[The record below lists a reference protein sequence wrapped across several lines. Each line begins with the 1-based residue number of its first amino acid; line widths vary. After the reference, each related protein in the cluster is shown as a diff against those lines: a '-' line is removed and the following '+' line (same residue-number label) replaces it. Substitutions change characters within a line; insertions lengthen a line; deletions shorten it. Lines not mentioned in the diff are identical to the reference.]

1 MLIKQKKK
9 VEENNDLLER
19 IKSEIQ
25 SQLGDRGVAVSGI
38 NMKINPNNI
47 SLSIYIS
54 GSKRL
59 A

>member
-9 VEENNDLLER
+9 IEENSDLLER

-25 SQLGDRGVAVSGI
+25 SQLGNRGVDVSGI
-38 NMKINPNNI
+38 NMQINPNNI
-47 SLSIYIS
+47 SLNIYIS

>member
-1 MLIKQKKK
+1 MLFRQKKK
-9 VEENNDLLER
+9 LEESNDLLEK
-19 IKSEIQ
+19 IKNEIQ
-25 SQLGDRGVAVSGI
+25 SQLGNRGVDVSGI
-38 NMKINPNNI
+38 NMQINPNNI

>member
-9 VEENNDLLER
+9 IEENSDLLER

-25 SQLGDRGVAVSGI
+25 SQLGNRGVDVSGI
-38 NMKINPNNI
+38 NMQINPNNI

>member
-1 MLIKQKKK
+1 MLFRQKKK
-9 VEENNDLLER
+9 LEESNDLLER
-19 IKSEIQ
+19 IKNEIQ
-25 SQLGDRGVAVSGI
+25 SQLGNRGVDVSGI
-38 NMKINPNNI
+38 NMQINPNNI

>member
-25 SQLGDRGVAVSGI
+25 SQLGNRGVAVSGI
-38 NMKINPNNI
+38 NMQINQNNI
-47 SLSIYIS
+47 SLSIYVS

>member
-9 VEENNDLLER
+9 NEENNDLLER

-25 SQLGDRGVAVSGI
+25 SQLGNRGVAVSGI
-38 NMKINPNNI
+38 NMQINPNNI

-54 GSKRL
+54 GSRRL